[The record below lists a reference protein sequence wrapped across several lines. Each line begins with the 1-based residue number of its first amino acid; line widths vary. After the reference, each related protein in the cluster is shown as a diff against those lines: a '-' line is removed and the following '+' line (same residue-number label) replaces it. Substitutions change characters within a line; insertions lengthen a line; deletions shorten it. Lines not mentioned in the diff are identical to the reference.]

1 VSQSSQLK
9 SVSEND
15 PGGRGLECD
24 FCQSRA
30 ASVRRVALDGEY
42 ERLITPH
49 AVQYACPD
57 CFERKDRARLGLVAA
72 G

>member
-1 VSQSSQLK
+1 M
-9 SVSEND
+9 SEEN
-15 PGGRGLECD
+15 PAGQGLECD
-24 FCQSRA
+24 FCQSTA
-30 ASVRRVALDGEY
+30 ASVRRVALDGDY

-57 CFERKDRARLGLVAA
+57 CFERKDRARLAVISA